1 MEGKK
6 EEILKEITIVDTEKE
21 FIKNKVHNLMSPLG
35 LNSVYSNSIVIEEKG
50 TKADIKEDVSENSYI
65 ELKRETS
72 NLRQYQ
78 LHDINSDIENI
89 NYAEH
94 SSDLTSMVSYSE
106 ASDTER
112 NLAKEEMSSYYDVK
126 INVDPKVMY
135 KEFVKV
141 FLKVKFENLHSQHK
155 GQNVQQ
161 TLVWKEALR
170 RNIPKSQY
178 EEFIIEELKNSS
190 KYDRLKNKSKSPI
203 NK

>member
-1 MEGKK
+1 
-6 EEILKEITIVDTEKE
+6 
-21 FIKNKVHNLMSPLG
+21 MSPLG

-50 TKADIKEDVSENSYI
+50 TTADIKEDVSENSYI